1 MVVKLNSCLTFN
13 KISRPSS
20 IPIPLCEDNEVL
32 FALSKDDL
40 KINAT
45 VVADLGPLNL
55 RLSGVV
61 DNQNR
66 EFKYSQEFK
75 PSPRTP

>member
-1 MVVKLNSCLTFN
+1 MSTTLDAILHWLSLWISVMVVKLNSCLTFN

-40 KINAT
+40 KINCI
-45 VVADLGPLNL
+45 
-55 RLSGVV
+55 LSL
-61 DNQNR
+61 
-66 EFKYSQEFK
+66 SQIFLIF
-75 PSPRTP
+75 SA

>member
-1 MVVKLNSCLTFN
+1 MSTTLDAILHWLSLWISVMVVKLNSCLTFN

-40 KINAT
+40 KINCI
-45 VVADLGPLNL
+45 
-55 RLSGVV
+55 LSL
-61 DNQNR
+61 
-66 EFKYSQEFK
+66 SQIFFIF
-75 PSPRTP
+75 SA

>member
-1 MVVKLNSCLTFN
+1 MSTTLDAILHWLSLWISVMVVKLNSCLTFN

-40 KINAT
+40 KINCI
-45 VVADLGPLNL
+45 
-55 RLSGVV
+55 LSL
-61 DNQNR
+61 
-66 EFKYSQEFK
+66 SQIFLIL
-75 PSPRTP
+75 SA

>member
-40 KINAT
+40 KINCI
-45 VVADLGPLNL
+45 
-55 RLSGVV
+55 LSL
-61 DNQNR
+61 
-66 EFKYSQEFK
+66 SQIFLIF
-75 PSPRTP
+75 SA